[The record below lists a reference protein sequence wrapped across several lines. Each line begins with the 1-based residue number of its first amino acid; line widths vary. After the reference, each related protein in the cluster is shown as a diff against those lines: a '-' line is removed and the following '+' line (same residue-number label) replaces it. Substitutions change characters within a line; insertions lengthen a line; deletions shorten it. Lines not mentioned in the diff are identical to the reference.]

1 MDELVEVEEVVA
13 DNHRKNNEVPRER
26 ERGRETETLNTLCQ
40 VKHAARSFFG
50 NDITKLLAVVLG
62 SEFRL

>member
-1 MDELVEVEEVVA
+1 MDELVEVGEVVA
-13 DNHRKNNEVPRER
+13 DNHRKTTKFGGS
-26 ERGRETETLNTLCQ
+26 ERGRDGETPNTLCQ

-50 NDITKLLAVVLG
+50 NDIAKLLAVVLR

>member
-1 MDELVEVEEVVA
+1 MDELVEVEDVVA
-13 DNHRKNNEVPRER
+13 DKNRKTTKFGGS
-26 ERGRETETLNTLCQ
+26 ERGREKDPNTLCQ

-50 NDITKLLAVVLG
+50 NDIAKLLAVVLR

>member
-1 MDELVEVEEVVA
+1 MDELVEVEEAVA
-13 DNHRKNNEVPRER
+13 DNHRKTTKFGGS
-26 ERGRETETLNTLCQ
+26 ERGRETETRNTLCH

-50 NDITKLLAVVLG
+50 NDITKLLAVVLR